1 MICIADK
8 SRISVFNYLY
18 LFCIIIYAGG
28 ATIFAR
34 SMSTPFTIG
43 NAFALL
49 LTFALIQVNNIKF
62 NKNFGTVIAVFSLYA
77 LFTFIQNGRISSMWL
92 IIWLI
97 NFLITYVVIANYGS
111 KLFVIYETIIYHL
124 CLFALFF
131 WILYL
136 VVPGFVE
143 GIVSV
148 FQFSSSYSS
157 DIQSK
162 NMIVYTIMDKE
173 RLLLNEFV
181 SFPRNAGFA
190 WEPGA
195 FACFICL
202 AIFCNIIRT
211 NLKLKNNSYLF
222 VLIATLLTT
231 SSTTGYFILIVVF
244 IMWIISTRKFLHMI
258 YMIPIGTVLFFQ
270 PFVRDKFME
279 EYNNIEYVDVASY
292 DSDINVALGR
302 MSSLQLDWEEFL
314 RHPILG
320 LGGYSEGTWLMQQGY
335 DNIAT
340 ISGVGKLL
348 SRYGIILTITFILL
362 LIKSARYINLHYQTR
377 TGWLMIVVI
386 IGMMISYNLWTHP
399 VFMMF
404 WMYGLWHKPTK

>member
-43 NAFALL
+43 NTFALL
-49 LTFALIQVNNIKF
+49 LTFAFIQVNNIKF
-62 NKNFGTVIAVFSLYA
+62 NKNFGTVIAIFSLYA
-77 LFTFIQNGRISSMWL
+77 LCTFIQNGRISSMWL
-92 IIWLI
+92 IIWWI
-97 NFLITYVVIANYGS
+97 NFLITYVVIAKFGS
-111 KLFVIYETIIYHL
+111 KLFPIYETIIYHL
-124 CLFALFF
+124 CLLALFF

-136 VVPGFVE
+136 LVPGLVD
-143 GIVSV
+143 GIVSI
-148 FQFSSSYSS
+148 FQFSSTYSP

-173 RLLLNEFV
+173 RLLSNEFV
-181 SFPRNAGFA
+181 TLPRNAGFA

-211 NLKLKNNSYLF
+211 NLRLKNNLQLF
-222 VLIATLLTT
+222 VLLATLLTT

-244 IMWIISTRKFLHMI
+244 VMWIISTSKFLHMLYI
-258 YMIPIGTVLFFQ
+258 IPIAAILFIQ

-279 EYNNIEYVDVASY
+279 EYNNIEYVDVAAY

-314 RHPILG
+314 RHPVLG

-362 LIKSARYINLHYQTR
+362 LIKSTRSINLQYQTR

-404 WMYGLWHKPTK
+404 WMYGIWHKPAK